1 MAQQN
6 KENFHP
12 RLIITNH
19 FDALVNQIDIKTET
33 LLESECLTEEHRNEL
48 NELRERQIEKIK
60 EIEEANLN
68 RLPQIIDENEYTLKW
83 SHILDS
89 TSLTYQEKLDRIKEE
104 LIKFDCIL
112 LDQPNIKNGLDLWV
126 TAWYYNQKNL
136 EFLK

>member
-1 MAQQN
+1 
-6 KENFHP
+6 
-12 RLIITNH
+12 
-19 FDALVNQIDIKTET
+19 
-33 LLESECLTEEHRNEL
+33 L

-68 RLPQIIDENEYTLKW
+68 SLPQIIDENEYTLKW

-112 LDQPNIKNGLDLWV
+112 LDQPNAKNGLDLWV

>member
-12 RLIITNH
+12 RLIITDH
-19 FDALVNQIDIKTET
+19 FDALVNQIDIKTKT
-33 LLESECLTEEHRNEL
+33 LLESESFLKQHVL

-60 EIEEANLN
+60 EIEEVNLN
-68 RLPQIIDENEYTLKW
+68 RLPQFIDENEYTLKW

-112 LDQPNIKNGLDLWV
+112 LDQQNAKNGLDLWA

>member
-6 KENFHP
+6 NENFHP
-12 RLIITNH
+12 RLVITDH

-33 LLESECLTEEHRNEL
+33 LLESENLTEEKRNEL
-48 NELRERQIEKIK
+48 NEMRERQIEKIK
-60 EIEEANLN
+60 EIEEINFN
-68 RLPQIIDENEYTLKW
+68 SLPQKIDENEYTLKW
-83 SHILDS
+83 SHILNS
-89 TSLTYQEKLDRIKEE
+89 TSLKYQEKLDQIKEE

-112 LDQPNIKNGLDLWV
+112 LEQPNINNGLDLWV

>member
-6 KENFHP
+6 NENFHP
-12 RLIITNH
+12 RLIITDH

-33 LLESECLTEEHRNEL
+33 LIRSESFLKQHGL

-60 EIEEANLN
+60 EIEEINLN

-112 LDQPNIKNGLDLWV
+112 LDQPNAKNGLDLWV

>member
-6 KENFHP
+6 NENFHP
-12 RLIITNH
+12 RLIITDH
-19 FDALVNQIDIKTET
+19 FDALINQIDIQTET
-33 LLESECLTEEHRNEL
+33 LLEKEGLFMRNVL
-48 NELRERQIEKIK
+48 NERRERQIEAIK
-60 EIEEANLN
+60 EIEEINLK

-83 SHILDS
+83 SHTLNS

-112 LDQPNIKNGLDLWV
+112 LDQPNIKNGLDLLI

-136 EFLK
+136 EFIK

>member
-12 RLIITNH
+12 RLIITDH

-33 LLESECLTEEHRNEL
+33 LLKSESFLKQHGS

-68 RLPQIIDENEYTLKW
+68 RLPQFIDENEYTLKW

-136 EFLK
+136 EFIK

>member
-12 RLIITNH
+12 RLIIIDH

-33 LLESECLTEEHRNEL
+33 LLESESFLKQHGL

-83 SHILDS
+83 SHILNS

-104 LIKFDCIL
+104 LINFDCVL
-112 LDQPNIKNGLDLWV
+112 LDQPNAKNGLDLLV
-126 TAWYYNQKNL
+126 TAWCYNQKNL

>member
-6 KENFHP
+6 NENFHP
-12 RLIITNH
+12 RLIVTDH

-33 LLESECLTEEHRNEL
+33 LLKSASFLKQHGL

-60 EIEEANLN
+60 EIEEVNLN

-112 LDQPNIKNGLDLWV
+112 LDQPNAKNGLDLLV

>member
-6 KENFHP
+6 NENFHP
-12 RLIITNH
+12 RLIITDH
-19 FDALVNQIDIKTET
+19 FDALINQIDIKTET
-33 LLESECLTEEHRNEL
+33 LLENEGLFMRNVL
-48 NELRERQIEKIK
+48 NEMRERQIEAIK
-60 EIEEANLN
+60 EIEEINLN

-83 SHILDS
+83 SHILNS

-112 LDQPNIKNGLDLWV
+112 LDQPNIKNGLDLLI

>member
-6 KENFHP
+6 NENFHP
-12 RLIITNH
+12 RLIITDH
-19 FDALVNQIDIKTET
+19 FDALINQIDIQTET
-33 LLESECLTEEHRNEL
+33 LLEKEGLFMRNVL
-48 NELRERQIEKIK
+48 NKRRERQIEAIK
-60 EIEEANLN
+60 EIKEINLN

-112 LDQPNIKNGLDLWV
+112 LDQPNIKNGLDLLI